1 MSEHIGLH
9 EKLTG
14 FSPVY
19 VINLPSRTDRLDHI
33 KNQFIEYGIN
43 NYHVVPALD
52 GETFDFEPIVFE
64 KEKVPLSKNELGAT
78 ISHLKTIDYW
88 LKNSDSEYAIIVE
101 DDLSFET
108 VDKWNFKFN
117 DFISS
122 VNKPYDMLQLCIIQN
137 HVINTNLHMR
147 EMMDWSAACYL
158 IKRDRAK
165 QLMQKYF
172 IDEKYVLPQNRMAV
186 ADSVVYH
193 GCKVLSIPL
202 FTYNLDLPSSINFE
216 FDRSAEETNKFSTH
230 ISSKKQTLDYWSKND
245 LPRLV
250 L

>member
-1 MSEHIGLH
+1 MSEHIGFH

-19 VINLPSRTDRLDHI
+19 VINLESRADRLEHI
-33 KNQFIEYGIN
+33 KKQFLDYGIN
-43 NYHVVPALD
+43 EYNVFSAVD
-52 GETFDFEPIVFE
+52 GETFDFDSAVFE
-64 KEKVPLSKNELGAT
+64 KNKIPLSNGELGASL
-78 ISHLKTIDYW
+78 SHLKVIEYW
-88 LKNSDSEYAIIVE
+88 LNTSESDYAIIVE
-101 DDLSFET
+101 DDLSLET

-117 DFISS
+117 DFIKS

-137 HVINTNLHMR
+137 HIINTNLHMR
-147 EMMDWSAACYL
+147 EKMDWSAACYL

-165 QLMQKYF
+165 QLVKKHIVDGKF
-172 IDEKYVLPQNRMAV
+172 VLPQNRTAV
-186 ADSVVYH
+186 ADSVIYDQ
-193 GCKVLSIPL
+193 CKVLSIPL
-202 FTYNLDLPSSINFE
+202 FTYNLELPSSINFE
-216 FDRSAEETNKFSTH
+216 FNRSAEETDKFSTH